1 MRASTIKTWA
11 AALAACAFAAPA
23 MAANP
28 AAAATKN
35 IVIVPGEFIDASG
48 WHVVHDILSQKGYHV
63 TVVPAAHATF
73 DDDVALARRV
83 LFQQFGNVVLVGNG
97 IGGAVI
103 GNVGSG
109 AKVKALVY
117 VAALAPEV
125 GEAPA
130 QLLAAQN
137 GMPAAIRADFAGYHW
152 ADRAR
157 FHDDFAADLTPN
169 RANFLAASQAPVGQA
184 FLGTPSY
191 AALWHT
197 KPSYAV
203 VATEDRILAPD
214 AQRAMYRRAH
224 AQIVEIKGSHAVH
237 MSRPEDVAKVI
248 ERAALDTL

>member
-1 MRASTIKTWA
+1 MNATMKTLA
-11 AALAACAFAAPA
+11 VLLAACACAGPALAAD
-23 MAANP
+23 P
-28 AAAATKN
+28 AAANTKN
-35 IVIVPGEFIDASG
+35 IVIVPGEFIDGSG
-48 WHVVHDILSQKGYHV
+48 WHVVHDILSQKGYRV
-63 TVVPAAHATF
+63 TVVPAAHTTF
-73 DDDVALARRV
+73 DDDVSITRRV

-125 GEAPA
+125 GESPL
-130 QLLAAQN
+130 QLLRGPD
-137 GMPAAIRADFAGYHW
+137 GMPAPIKADFAGYHW

-169 RANFLAASQAPVGQA
+169 RAGFLAASQVPVGLA

-224 AQIVEIKGSHAVH
+224 AQIVEIRGSHAVH
-237 MSRPEDVAKVI
+237 MSRPEDVAQVI
-248 ERAALDTL
+248 ERAARDTL

>member
-1 MRASTIKTWA
+1 MNATMKTLA
-11 AALAACAFAAPA
+11 LPLAACTFAAPA
-23 MAANP
+23 LAANP

-48 WHVVHDILSQKGYHV
+48 WHVVHDILSQKGYRV

-73 DDDVALARRV
+73 EDDVALARRV
-83 LFQQFGNVVLVGNG
+83 LMQQFGNVVLVGND

-103 GNVGSG
+103 GNAGSG

-117 VAALAPEV
+117 IAALAPEV
-125 GEAPA
+125 GESPL
-130 QLLAAQN
+130 QLLRGPD
-137 GMPAAIRADFAGYHW
+137 GMPAPIRSDVAGYHW

-169 RANFLAASQAPVGQA
+169 RANFLAASQTPVGLA
-184 FLGTPSY
+184 FLGTPSH

-203 VATEDRILAPD
+203 
-214 AQRAMYRRAH
+214 
-224 AQIVEIKGSHAVH
+224 H
-237 MSRPEDVAKVI
+237 MSRPEDVAQVI
-248 ERAALDTL
+248 ERAARDTL

>member
-1 MRASTIKTWA
+1 MNATMKTLA
-11 AALAACAFAAPA
+11 LLLAASAFAAPA
-23 MAANP
+23 LAANP

-35 IVIVPGEFIDASG
+35 IVIVPGEFVDASG

-73 DDDVALARRV
+73 EDDVALARRV
-83 LFQQFGNVVLVGNG
+83 LMQQFGNVVLVANG

-103 GNVGSG
+103 GNAGSG

-117 VAALAPEV
+117 VAAIAPEV
-125 GEAPA
+125 GENPL
-130 QLLAAQN
+130 QLLRGPD
-137 GMPAAIRADFAGYHW
+137 GMPATVRADVAGYHW

-169 RANFLAASQAPVGQA
+169 RANFLAASQTPVGLA

-203 VATEDRILAPD
+203 VATEDRILAPE
-214 AQRAMYRRAH
+214 AQRMMYRRAK
-224 AQIVEIKGSHAVH
+224 AQIVEIRGSHAVH
-237 MSRPEDVAKVI
+237 MSRPEDVAQVI
-248 ERAALDTL
+248 ERAARDTL

>member
-1 MRASTIKTWA
+1 MRAPTMKTLA
-11 AALAACAFAAPA
+11 ALLAAGAMAAPALAA
-23 MAANP
+23 NP
-28 AAAATKN
+28 VAAATKN

-63 TVVPAAHATF
+63 TVVPAAHVTF
-73 DDDVALARRV
+73 DDDVALVRRV

-103 GNVGSG
+103 GNVGGG
-109 AKVKALVY
+109 AKVKSLVY

-130 QLLAAQN
+130 LLLAQN

-169 RANFLAASQAPVGQA
+169 RANFLAASQAPVGLA

-191 AALWHT
+191 AAVWHT
-197 KPSYAV
+197 KPSYAI
-203 VATEDRILAPD
+203 VATQDRILAPD
-214 AQRAMYRRAH
+214 TQRMMYRRAH
-224 AQIVEIKGSHAVH
+224 ARTVEIEASHAVH

-248 ERAALDTL
+248 ERAAIDTL

>member
-1 MRASTIKTWA
+1 MDATMKTLA
-11 AALAACAFAAPA
+11 AALVACTLAAPA
-23 MAANP
+23 LAADP
-28 AAAATKN
+28 VAASTKN

-73 DDDVALARRV
+73 EDDVALARRV

-130 QLLAAQN
+130 LLLAQN
-137 GMPAAIRADFAGYHW
+137 GMPPAIRADVAGYHW

-157 FHDDFAADLTPN
+157 FHDDLAADLTPN
-169 RANFLAASQAPVGQA
+169 RANFLAASQTPVGLA

-191 AALWHT
+191 AAVWHT
-197 KPSYAV
+197 KPSYAI
-203 VATEDRILAPD
+203 VATQDRILAPD
-214 AQRAMYRRAH
+214 VQRTMYRRAH
-224 AQIVEIKGSHAVH
+224 ARIVEIDASHAVH
-237 MSRPEDVAKVI
+237 MSHPEDVAKVI
-248 ERAALDTL
+248 ERAAIDTL

>member
-1 MRASTIKTWA
+1 MKATMK
-11 AALAACAFAAPA
+11 ALAALLATAAFAAPA
-23 MAANP
+23 LAANP
-28 AAAATKN
+28 AAANTKN

-73 DDDVALARRV
+73 DDDVALTRRV

-117 VAALAPEV
+117 VAAIAPEV
-125 GEAPA
+125 GESPL
-130 QLLAAQN
+130 QLLHGTG

-169 RANFLAASQAPVGQA
+169 RANFLAASQAPVGLA

-191 AALWHT
+191 AALWHA

-203 VATEDRILAPD
+203 VATQDRILAPD
-214 AQRAMYRRAH
+214 AQRMMYRRAH
-224 AQIVEIKGSHAVH
+224 SRIVEIDGSHAVH
-237 MSRPEDVAKVI
+237 MSHPEDVAQVI
-248 ERAALDTL
+248 ERAARDTL

>member
-1 MRASTIKTWA
+1 MNATMKTLVA
-11 AALAACAFAAPA
+11 AIAAGAFALPALAAD
-23 MAANP
+23 P

-63 TVVPAAHATF
+63 TVVPAAHVTF
-73 DDDVALARRV
+73 EGDVALARRV

-103 GNVGSG
+103 GNAGGG

-125 GEAPA
+125 GESPL
-130 QLLAAQN
+130 QLLRGPD
-137 GMPAAIRADFAGYHW
+137 GMPAPIEADFAGYHW

-169 RANFLAASQAPVGQA
+169 RANFLAASQTPVGLA
-184 FLGTPSY
+184 FLGTPSS
-191 AALWHT
+191 AAVWHA

-214 AQRAMYRRAH
+214 TQRMMYRRAR
-224 AQIVEIKGSHAVH
+224 AQIVEIRGSHAVH
-237 MSRPEDVAKVI
+237 MSRPEDVAQVI
-248 ERAALDTL
+248 ERAARDTL

>member
-1 MRASTIKTWA
+1 MTATMKTFA
-11 AALAACAFAAPA
+11 FALAACVLAAPA
-23 MAANP
+23 LAANP

-35 IVIVPGEFIDASG
+35 IVIVPGEFIDGSG

-103 GNVGSG
+103 GNVAGG

-125 GEAPA
+125 GESPL
-130 QLLAAQN
+130 QLLRGPD
-137 GMPAAIRADFAGYHW
+137 GMPAPIKADFAGWHW

-157 FHDDFAADLTPN
+157 FHDEFAADLTPN
-169 RANFLAASQAPVGQA
+169 RANFLAASQVPVGLA

-191 AALWHT
+191 AALWHK

-203 VATEDRILAPD
+203 VATEDRILAPE
-214 AQRAMYRRAH
+214 AQRMMYRRAH

-237 MSRPEDVAKVI
+237 MSHPEDVAQVI

>member
-1 MRASTIKTWA
+1 MNATMKTLA
-11 AALAACAFAAPA
+11 VLLAACACAGPALAAD
-23 MAANP
+23 P
-28 AAAATKN
+28 AAANTKN
-35 IVIVPGEFIDASG
+35 IVIVPGEFIDGSG
-48 WHVVHDILSQKGYHV
+48 WHVVHDILSQKGYRV

-73 DDDVALARRV
+73 DDDVSITRRV

-125 GEAPA
+125 GESPL
-130 QLLAAQN
+130 QLLRGPD
-137 GMPAAIRADFAGYHW
+137 GMPAPIKADFAGYHW

-169 RANFLAASQAPVGQA
+169 RAGFLAASQVPVGLA

-224 AQIVEIKGSHAVH
+224 AQIVEIRGSHAVH
-237 MSRPEDVAKVI
+237 MSRPEDVAQVI
-248 ERAALDTL
+248 ERAARDTL